1 MSNQNPTARIAVN
14 KCLVPSGTNVYLKS
28 GQEFEIELFNPT
40 GKTVLAKIY
49 INGESISNSGLV
61 IRPGRRE
68 WIERYLDSPRKFKFN
83 TYDVESNNQ
92 DVKSA
97 IKNNGSIKV
106 EFYNEQPVSN
116 GYGLILG
123 NSGTYTYPYYGSF
136 INQPNQFFCN
146 TGGITG
152 AGQLTTTIS
161 NNASFSFDA
170 ASHVNYSSQ
179 TKDLLTEETGRI
191 EEGNKSD
198 QTFIECDNKFES
210 YATSSVE
217 YKLLPVSRKPVEI
230 SDIKVYCTSCGSKQK
245 KTSHK
250 FCPNCGVRYE

>member
-1 MSNQNPTARIAVN
+1 MSNQKPTARIAVN
-14 KCLVPSGTNVYLKS
+14 KCLVPNGTNVYLKS

-92 DVKSA
+92 DVKNA

-106 EFYNEQPVSN
+106 EFYNEQTVSN
-116 GYGLILG
+116 GYGLVLG
-123 NSGTYTYPYYGSF
+123 NSGTFTYPYYERSF
-136 INQPNQFFCN
+136 VNQPNLFYC
-146 TGGITG
+146 TTGIGGITG
-152 AGQLTTTIS
+152 SGQFTTTTS
-161 NNASFSFDA
+161 CN
-170 ASHVNYSSQ
+170 VNYSSQ

-191 EEGNKSD
+191 EEGNASD

-217 YKLLPVSRKPVEI
+217 YKLLPVSRKPVEM
-230 SDIKVYCTSCGSKQK
+230 SDIKVYCTSCGTKQK